1 MADLQNYFDNAA
13 ATPMLPKVLAAMQ
26 PFFSEKF
33 YNPSAIYLAA
43 QDVKASLDNARW
55 LVAQNIGAKPTEI
68 IFTAGGTEANNLAI
82 TGVMAKNPDG
92 ELIVSAIEHDSVLI
106 PAKNYNLK
114 IANVDEK
121 GIVDVSAL
129 AKLINNKT
137 VLISVMMANNEIG
150 ALQPIKDIVE
160 LVAKIR
166 KERQKGGNKTP
177 LYVHTDACQA
187 VNYCD
192 INIARLGV
200 DLMTFNGGKI
210 YGPKQSGVLFKK
222 IGVNLQPLIYGGGQ
236 EYSMRSGTE
245 NVAQCIGFATA
256 FEQAKSNAKSESKR
270 LSKIRDETI
279 NELLKSSKITL
290 NGPKGNRRLANNIN
304 ITINGV
310 DNERLLMQLD
320 EQGYIVATGSACSAS
335 NDEPSHVLKAIG
347 LSDAQ
352 AQSSIRITLG
362 RYTTQDSCAL
372 LCKTILHLVK

>member
-43 QDVKASLDNARW
+43 QDVKSSLDNARW

-222 IGVNLQPLIYGGGQ
+222 IGVDLQPIIYGGGQ
-236 EYSMRSGTE
+236 EYSLRSGTE

-270 LSKIRDETI
+270 LSKIRDEAI
-279 NELLKSSKITL
+279 SELLKSSKITL

-320 EQGYIVATGSACSAS
+320 EQGFIVATGSACSAS

-347 LSDAQ
+347 LSNAQ
-352 AQSSIRITLG
+352 AQSTIRITLG
-362 RYTTQDSCAL
+362 RSTIKDSCAL

>member
-222 IGVNLQPLIYGGGQ
+222 IGVDLQPIIYGGGQ
-236 EYSMRSGTE
+236 EYSLRSGTE

-270 LSKIRDETI
+270 LSKIRDEAI
-279 NELLKSSKITL
+279 SELLKSSKITL

-320 EQGYIVATGSACSAS
+320 EQGFIVATGSACSAS

-347 LSDAQ
+347 LSGAQ
-352 AQSSIRITLG
+352 AQSTIRITLG
-362 RYTTQDSCAL
+362 RSTTKDSCAL

>member
-236 EYSMRSGTE
+236 EYSLRSGTE

-270 LSKIRDETI
+270 LSKIRDEAI
-279 NELLKSSKITL
+279 SELLKSSKITL

-320 EQGYIVATGSACSAS
+320 EQGFIVATGSACSAS

-347 LSDAQ
+347 LSGAQ
-352 AQSSIRITLG
+352 AQSTIRITLG
-362 RYTTQDSCAL
+362 RSTTKDSCAL

>member
-1 MADLQNYFDNAA
+1 MADLSNYFDNAA

-82 TGVMAKNPDG
+82 SGVMALNPG
-92 ELIVSAIEHDSVLI
+92 AELIVSAIEHDSVLL
-106 PAKNYNLK
+106 PAKNYKAK

-121 GIVDVSAL
+121 GIVDVNVL
-129 AKLINNKT
+129 AKLVNNKT

-150 ALQPIKDIVE
+150 VLQPIKDIVE
-160 LVAKIR
+160 LVAKVR
-166 KERQKGGNKTP
+166 KERQKSGNKVP

-192 INIARLGV
+192 INISRLGV

-236 EYSMRSGTE
+236 EYSLRSGTE

-256 FEQAKSNAKSESKR
+256 FEQAKSNAKSEVKR
-270 LSKIRDETI
+270 LGKIRDEAI
-279 NELLKSSKITL
+279 NELLKLPKIML
-290 NGPKGNRRLANNIN
+290 NGPKGSKRLANNIN
-304 ITINGV
+304 ITVNGI

-320 EQGYIVATGSACSAS
+320 EQGFIVATGSACSAS

-347 LSDAQ
+347 LSDKE
-352 AQSSIRITLG
+352 AQSTIRITLG
-362 RYTTQDSCAL
+362 RSTTKDSCTL
-372 LCKTILHLVK
+372 LCKTILQLVK

>member
-1 MADLQNYFDNAA
+1 MADLSNYFDNAA

-320 EQGYIVATGSACSAS
+320 EQGFIVATGSACSAS

-347 LSDAQ
+347 LSGAQ
-352 AQSSIRITLG
+352 AQSTIRITLG
-362 RYTTQDSCAL
+362 RSTTKDSCAL